1 MKAKLIA
8 RVFNSEKTPLENEVP
23 LDTPYSVHIDICSI
37 CNFKCN
43 FCFQSDPESMSKKG
57 YKFGMMSFDLFKKIT
72 DDLKAFKHKM
82 RKVKIGLHGEPTLHK
97 ELPKMIRYMKAQN
110 VTEIIELF
118 TNASRFNPTLNKE
131 LIDAGLDR
139 VNMSIEGLSTEKYKE
154 VTGVALDM
162 EKFVANIRNIYEIRK
177 DCKIYVKIVDINL
190 SPEDRDKFF
199 ATFGDI
205 CDEIFVENVVPQ
217 WAEINKFDVD
227 TTGMYG
233 QKVDRYKEICPFPFM
248 YLHFNFDGTTSPCTL
263 DWGKEVLIGNVQKES
278 ALEIWQGNNLY
289 DLQIKMLEKKRDGIR
304 FCNKC
309 LAPVVCCLENL
320 DDHATAL
327 IKKINDRRDQRK

>member
-1 MKAKLIA
+1 MKAKLIP
-8 RVFNSEKTPLENEVP
+8 RIFNTPKSTLEDKLP

-43 FCFQSDPESMSKKG
+43 FCFHSAPDAMKEKG
-57 YKFGMMSFDLFKKIT
+57 YKYGSMTIDLFKKIT
-72 DDLKAFKHKM
+72 DDLTKFNHKI
-82 RKVKIGLHGEPTLHK
+82 RKVKIGLHGEPTIHPK
-97 ELPKMIRYMKAQN
+97 LPEMIKYMKSKN

-118 TNASRFNPTLNKE
+118 TNGSLLNPKLNRE

-139 VNMSIEGLSTEKYKE
+139 VNFSIEGLTSEKYKE
-154 VTGVALDM
+154 VTGVSIDM
-162 EKFVANIRNIYEIRK
+162 DKFVANIKNLYENRK
-177 DCKIYVKIVDINL
+177 NCKLYIKIIDINL
-190 SPEDRDKFF
+190 SQEDKNKFF

-205 CDEIFVENVVPQ
+205 CDEIFIENVVPQ

-233 QKVDRYKEICPFPFM
+233 QRVDRYKEVCPFPFM
-248 YLHFNFDGTTSPCTL
+248 YLHFNFDGTASPCTL
-263 DWGKEVLIGNVQKES
+263 DWGKQVLIGDVTKES
-278 ALEIWQGNNLY
+278 VLEIWQGKKLN
-289 DLQIKMLEKKRDGIR
+289 DLHIKMLEKKRDEIP

-320 DDHATAL
+320 DNYTEML
-327 IKKINDRRDQRK
+327 LEKYRR